1 MQYSLD
7 TTSKPATQNDGLL
20 SDLLCLLIEN
30 IGKHAVE
37 EKQEELQRYQQR
49 LRTEM
54 ERLRAASEQSELRG
68 IVQKVIDLM
77 AKQNEAVK
85 SDYKM
90 HTSEL
95 GKALRL
101 MVETIAEVSKS
112 SEAGGH
118 QLTAIEKNLEEATAI
133 GNATNF
139 RWKLAACLKKIREH
153 SEITRV
159 ESEQR
164 LSHLKTFVASAP
176 AALQAAVNFEEP
188 IDKVT
193 GLPTRAF
200 AENLINE
207 RLARNDDCLVGVIA
221 MNRFKALKE
230 NFGPVVTDDL
240 VKTVAQRLLQLLPKP
255 TELCRWSANSFVAI
269 TDIVSSYAETALQ
282 WRSVRGL
289 KVEKQIE
296 DPTRTALVS
305 LNTNLMVEHLRP
317 SSSKRVF
324 VQEVDRFVEQNA

>member
-1 MQYSLD
+1 MQYSSD
-7 TTSKPATQNDGLL
+7 TNFNGAKPNGGLQT
-20 SDLLCLLIEN
+20 DMLCLLVEK

-37 EKQEELQRYQQR
+37 EKHEELQRYQER
-49 LRTEM
+49 LRAEM
-54 ERLRAASEQSELRG
+54 ERLRAAKEQNEVQT
-68 IVQKVIDLM
+68 IVQSVIDLM
-77 AKQNEAVK
+77 ANQNEAVK

-101 MVETIAEVSKS
+101 MVETIAEVTKS
-112 SEAGGH
+112 SEEGSH
-118 QLTAIEKNLEEATAI
+118 QLTAIEKNLEEATAA

-139 RWKLAACLKKIREH
+139 RWKLAVCLKKIREH
-153 SEITRV
+153 SETTRT

-164 LSHLKTFVASAP
+164 VNHLKTFVASTP
-176 AALQAAVNFEEP
+176 AGLQAAANFDEP

-207 RLARNDDCLVGVIA
+207 RLASNSDCVVGVIA
-221 MNRFKALKE
+221 MNRFKGLKE
-230 NFGPVVTDDL
+230 NFGPAVTDDL
-240 VKTVAQRLLQLLPKP
+240 VKTVVQQLTRRLPEA
-255 TELCRWSANSFVAI
+255 TELCRWSDSSFIAI
-269 TDIVSSYAETALQ
+269 TKIVSSHAETLQQ

-289 KVEKQIE
+289 KVEKHIE

-305 LNTNLMVEHLRP
+305 LNTNLMVERLRP

>member
-1 MQYSLD
+1 MEYRLD
-7 TTSKPATQNDGLL
+7 TAFNAGAQDDDLQT
-20 SDLLCLLIEN
+20 DLLCLLIEN
-30 IGKHAVE
+30 IGKYAVE
-37 EKQEELQRYQQR
+37 EKPEELQRYQQR
-49 LRTEM
+49 LRTEV
-54 ERLRAASEQSELRG
+54 ERLRATNEPDELRA
-68 IVQKVIDLM
+68 IVQKVIEVM
-77 AKQNEAVK
+77 ANQNEAVK

-101 MVETIAEVSKS
+101 MVETIGEVSKA
-112 SEAGGH
+112 SEAGVH

-139 RWKLAACLKKIREH
+139 RWKLAVCLKKIREH
-153 SEITRV
+153 SDTTRT

-164 LSHLKTFVASAP
+164 VNHLKTFVESAP
-176 AALQAAVNFEEP
+176 ASLQAAANFEEP

-207 RLARNDDCLVGVIA
+207 RLAGNIDCLVGVVA
-221 MNRFKALKE
+221 MNRFKGLKE
-230 NFGPVVTDDL
+230 NFGPAVTDDL
-240 VKTVAQRLLQLLPKP
+240 VKTVVQQLLQRLPKP
-255 TELCRWSANSFVAI
+255 TELCRWSSNSFVAV
-269 TDIVSSYAETALQ
+269 TDIVSSYAETAQQ

-289 KVEKQIE
+289 KVEKHIE

-305 LNTNLMVEHLRP
+305 LNTNLIVERLRP
-317 SSSKRVF
+317 NSSKRVF